1 MKNDYIKTGRT
12 NQKIET
18 RGKILMNAQYYL
30 NNGLEFNLEDIA
42 KRTGVSRA
50 TIYRYFSNVDIL
62 AAEAGLDFNTKS
74 SETICENLKGKTLEH
89 KILEIQDYYNTLAID
104 HEKLFRKYI
113 SALLDSSTPTPKRG
127 ARRKKTLQLV
137 LEKTNYSKKEKKDLS
152 NLLTILMGIEPLIVT
167 KDVCGLNNRE
177 STELMKW
184 GMELLLKGFSSSKK
198 HH

>member
-1 MKNDYIKTGRT
+1 MSNDYIKTGRT

-18 RGKILMNAQYYL
+18 RSNILINAQYFI

-42 KRTGVSRA
+42 KRSGISRA

-62 AAEAGLDFNTKS
+62 AAEAGLDVNTKS
-74 SETICENLKGKTLEH
+74 SETIFESLQAKTLED

-113 SALLDSSTPTPKRG
+113 SAVLDSSTPTPKRG

-137 LEKTNYSKKEKKDLS
+137 LENTNYTPKEKEDLS

-167 KDVCGLNNRE
+167 KDVCGLNNSE

-184 GMELLLKGFSSSKK
+184 GLELLLKGFIISKK
-198 HH
+198 HK

>member
-1 MKNDYIKTGRT
+1 MKHDYIKTGRI

-18 RGKILMNAQYYL
+18 RGKILINAQYFL

-62 AAEAGLDFNTKS
+62 AAEAGLDVNTKS
-74 SETICENLKGKTLEH
+74 SETICENLKGNTLEH
-89 KILEIQDYYNTLAID
+89 KIFEIQDYYNTLATD

-113 SALLDSSTPTPKRG
+113 STVLDSSTSTPKRG

-137 LEKTNYSKKEKKDLS
+137 LEQTNYTHKEKKDLS
-152 NLLTILMGIEPLIVT
+152 NILTILMGIEPLIVT
-167 KDVCGLNNRE
+167 KDVCGLNNTE
-177 STELMKW
+177 SIELMKW
-184 GMELLLKGFSSSKK
+184 GMELLLKGFSDSKK
-198 HH
+198 QK

>member
-1 MKNDYIKTGRT
+1 MSNDYIKTGRT

-18 RGKILMNAQYYL
+18 RSNILINAQYFL

-42 KRTGVSRA
+42 KRSGISRA

-62 AAEAGLDFNTKS
+62 AAEAGLDVNTKS
-74 SETICENLKGKTLEH
+74 SETICESLQAKTLED

-113 SALLDSSTPTPKRG
+113 SAVLDSSTPTPKRG

-137 LEKTNYSKKEKKDLS
+137 LENTNYTPKEKEDLS
-152 NLLTILMGIEPLIVT
+152 NLLTVLMGIEPLIVT
-167 KDVCGLNNRE
+167 KDVCGLNNSE

-184 GMELLLKGFSSSKK
+184 GLELLLKGFISSKK
-198 HH
+198 HK